1 MSDVEKFSRFPIVAR
16 LERSSRRQR
25 ILIASLAAVALAFL
39 GLRVLATIIVDR
51 WWTHS
56 VTDAPIWRA
65 RIVAQ
70 SQLFLLAVVAIL
82 LILGTTIFLI
92 WNTGRRVLAPNNRVM
107 RWYHARMGPAHHWLV
122 TFIGVYVAWR
132 TLAAVPNFWQ
142 QWILFRNGFD
152 LPNSV
157 PGTGGNLGSYIFSLP
172 FLNSMTSF
180 LRQLTLFSFLLA
192 LVGHSVSGAFRWS
205 KSIPSRR
212 AASAHLLSL
221 AGFFLLVQTFHY
233 LFVQRRLQ
241 VLNSSGG
248 FVGAG
253 YTQTTFVLPGLWISA
268 VVAVLAVGSLIHAI
282 ATREAKLAKIGL
294 AIWVMVHI
302 ISLIALPA
310 VINKAVVAPA
320 EGDKQLPAIAE
331 NLEATRTAYG
341 LGDISES
348 EISISNRVPESTF
361 AADIAETNRTPIFDV
376 SSLAPSLQILEGTPG
391 NRVREVDLDRYT
403 INGKSQA
410 LIVALRQPD
419 RRGLPETG
427 WVKERLVYTHGDGVI
442 VAPATR
448 SDDNGR
454 PDVAE
459 FSETYDLPPV
469 YFGEGLEDWWAI
481 VNTKRIQQ
489 GGVSY
494 AGDLGIK
501 TGSFFKRTILG
512 IALGDLQIPL
522 SSELTSES
530 EILLRR
536 GIKDRLTALA
546 PFLSWDSDPY
556 AAIVDNHVVWIVDGY
571 TTSNS
576 YPYSQSF
583 GREGLPSTSDIA
595 RKPLNYMRSAVRAVI
610 DADTGTTTLYE
621 SDIEQSADPILL
633 LWKKV
638 LPNLIEPAES
648 MSQEL
653 RDHLR
658 YPKDLFM
665 VQSSLLGRYHVSDA
679 ESLFNGQDRWMIS
692 PAPGTNAGM
701 PGFEVSQP
709 IFRFNN
715 FAGESQWSMVRTY
728 NTGSSSNLS
737 AGRNVLSAIIIAS
750 NDSPQK
756 LQVIRLNSSDGNAIP
771 SPQLAQST
779 IDADPELAR
788 IITLLNAN
796 GSQVRFGP
804 MTPLLINDS
813 LVWTRSMLVAGTGDA
828 AVPRVYGIIAVANGV
843 AGLGDT
849 TELAIVKAMK

>member
-180 LRQLTLFSFLLA
+180 LRQLILFSFLLA

-403 INGKSQA
+403 INGKSEA
-410 LIVALRQPD
+410 LLVALRQPD

-750 NDSPQK
+750 NDGPQK

>member
-1 MSDVEKFSRFPIVAR
+1 VSDVEKFSRFPIVAR

-403 INGKSQA
+403 INGKSEA
-410 LIVALRQPD
+410 LLVALRQPD

-610 DADTGTTTLYE
+610 DADTGRTTLYE

-849 TELAIVKAMK
+849 TELAIIEAMR

>member
-1 MSDVEKFSRFPIVAR
+1 MSEVAKFSRFPVVAR

-51 WWTHS
+51 WWSHS
-56 VTDAPIWRA
+56 VTDAPLWRV

-70 SQLFLLAVVAIL
+70 SQLFLLAFVAIL
-82 LILGTTIFLI
+82 AILGTTIFFI
-92 WNTGRRVLAPNNRVM
+92 WHTGRRVLAPNNRVM
-107 RWYHARMGPAHHWLV
+107 HWYHARMGLAHHWLV
-122 TFIGVYVAWR
+122 IAIGIYVAWR
-132 TLAAVPNFWQ
+132 ALAAVPNFWQ
-142 QWILFRNGFD
+142 QWILFRDGFD
-152 LPNSV
+152 LSNSV

-172 FLNSMTSF
+172 FLNTTTSF

-192 LVGHSVSGAFRWS
+192 LAGHSTSGAFRWS
-205 KSIPSRR
+205 KSMPSRR

-241 VLNSSGG
+241 VLNSTGG

-253 YTQTTFVLPGLWISA
+253 YTQTTFVLPGLWITA
-268 VVAVLAVGSLIHAI
+268 IFAALGVASLIHAI
-282 ATREAKLAKIGL
+282 TTRETKLAKIGL
-294 AIWVMVHI
+294 AVWAVIHMVA
-302 ISLIALPA
+302 LVALPA
-310 VINKAVVAPA
+310 IIDKVVVAPA
-320 EGDKQLPAIAE
+320 EGDKQLTAIGE
-331 NLEATRTAYG
+331 NLVATRTAYG

-348 EISISNRVPESTF
+348 EISVSNGLPSSTD
-361 AADIAETNRTPIFDV
+361 AADIAQTSETPIFDV
-376 SSLAPSLQILEGTPG
+376 SSLAPAVQILEGTSG
-391 NRVREVDLDRYT
+391 TRVTQVDLDRYEIDGT
-403 INGKSQA
+403 YRA
-410 LIVALRQPD
+410 LILALRQPD
-419 RRGLPETG
+419 RRGLPESG
-427 WVKERLVYTHGDGVI
+427 WVKERLVYTHGGGVI
-442 VAPATR
+442 VASATH
-448 SDDNGR
+448 SDKNGR

-459 FSETYDLPPV
+459 FSGAYDLPPV
-469 YFGEGLEDWWAI
+469 YFGEGLENWWAI

-494 AGDLGIK
+494 TGDLGIK

-512 IALGDLQIPL
+512 IALRDLQIPL

-556 AAIVDNHVVWIVDGY
+556 AAIVNNNVVWIVDGY

-583 GREGLPSTSDIA
+583 GREGLPSGSDIA
-595 RKPLNYMRSAVRAVI
+595 RIPLNYMRSAVRAVI

-621 SDIEQSADPILL
+621 SDIEQSADPILT

-638 LPNLIEPAES
+638 LPDLIEPADS

-658 YPKDLFM
+658 YPKDLFI

-679 ESLFNGQDRWMIS
+679 ESLFNGQDRWTIS
-692 PAPGTNAGM
+692 PAPGADVGM
-701 PGFEVSQP
+701 PGYAVSQP
-709 IFRFNN
+709 VFRFNTV
-715 FAGESQWSMVRTY
+715 AGKSQWSMIRTY
-728 NTGSSSNLS
+728 NTGSSSNVS
-737 AGRNVLSAIIIAS
+737 AGRDVLSAMIIAS

-756 LQVIRLNSSDGNAIP
+756 LQVIRLNSSDGNKIS
-771 SPQLAQST
+771 SPQVAQSA

-788 IITLLNAN
+788 IITLLNTN

-804 MTPLLINDS
+804 MTPLIVKDS
-813 LVWTRSMLVAGTGDA
+813 LVWTRSMLITGTGGA

-843 AGLGDT
+843 AGLGET
-849 TELAIVKAMK
+849 TELAIAAAIK

>member
-1 MSDVEKFSRFPIVAR
+1 VSDVEKFSRFPIVAR